1 VRLYFIAFGND
12 GIKPK
17 CTRFLCPFLSTP
29 IQTADAHPNANNKI
43 VIIGYNNHTE
53 EKHTRKKET
62 QAQASRNNQSHTRK
76 NLHNQQHTND
86 TAKFLTSSRDLS

>member
-1 VRLYFIAFGND
+1 VKLYFIAFGNG

-29 IQTADAHPNANNKI
+29 IQIADAHPNDDNKI
-43 VIIGYNNHTE
+43 VIISYNNHTE

-62 QAQASRNNQSHTRK
+62 QTKHKHKHMETVNHTQEK
-76 NLHNQQHTND
+76 THTTNIPM
-86 TAKFLTSSRDLS
+86 TL